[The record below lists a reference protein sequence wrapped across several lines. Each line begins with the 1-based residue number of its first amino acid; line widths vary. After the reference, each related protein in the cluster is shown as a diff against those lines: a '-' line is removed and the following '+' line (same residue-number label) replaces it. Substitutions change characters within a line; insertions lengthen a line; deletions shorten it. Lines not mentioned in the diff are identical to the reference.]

1 MAEARKVAVLVGAG
15 DAIGAAVA
23 RRFAKGGY
31 TVCICRREAAKS
43 QQLLDE
49 LTSAGLKIHAFSVD
63 ARQEAEVQALFAR
76 IEKEI
81 GPIEVCLF
89 NAGSNV
95 NKPLI
100 ETTEKL
106 FFKAWELACYAGFL
120 VGREAARVMV
130 PRGRGTILF
139 TGATASLRGGKGFAA
154 FAAAKFGLRGV
165 AQAMARELGPKNIHV
180 VHLIIDAAVDSEAI
194 HARMKAAS
202 GIEARDIPPDSLTK
216 TASIAEAYWFAHQQS
231 RDGWTHELDL
241 RPASEKW

>member
-1 MAEARKVAVLVGAG
+1 MAGAQKVAILVGAG

-23 RRFAKGGY
+23 QRFAKGGY
-31 TVCICRREAAKS
+31 TVCICRRDAAKS
-43 QQLLDE
+43 QRLVDE
-49 LTSAGLKIHAFSVD
+49 LTFSGLKIHAFSVD
-63 ARQEAEVQALFAR
+63 ARQEAEVQALFAKV
-76 IEKEI
+76 EKEI

-154 FAAAKFGLRGV
+154 FASAKFGLRAV
-165 AQAMARELGPKNIHV
+165 AQAMARELGSKNIHV
-180 VHLIIDAAVDSEAI
+180 VHLIIDAAIDSEAI
-194 HARMKAAS
+194 HARLKAAS
-202 GIEARDIPPDSLTK
+202 GIEAKDIAPDTLTK
-216 TASIAEAYWFAHQQS
+216 TSSIAEAYWFAHQQS
-231 RDGWTHELDL
+231 KDGWTHELDL
-241 RPASEKW
+241 RPAVEKW

>member
-1 MAEARKVAVLVGAG
+1 MADSRGVAILVGAG

-23 RRFAKGGY
+23 RRFAEGGY
-31 TVCICRREAAKS
+31 TICICRREATKS
-43 QQLLDE
+43 QGLVDE
-49 LTSAGLKIHAFSVD
+49 LKAAGHQIHAFSVD
-63 ARQEAEVQALFAR
+63 ARSEAEVQDLFAR
-76 IEKEI
+76 VEKEI

-120 VGREAARVMV
+120 VGREAARYMV

-139 TGATASLRGGKGFAA
+139 TGATASVRGGKGFAA

-180 VHLIIDAAVDSEAI
+180 MHLIIDAAVDSEAI
-194 HARMKAAS
+194 HQRLKAAK
-202 GIEARDIPPDSLTK
+202 GIEAKDIPADSLAK
-216 TASIAEAYWFAHQQS
+216 TTSIANAYWFAHQQS

-241 RPASEKW
+241 RPSVETW

>member
-1 MAEARKVAVLVGAG
+1 MADSRGVAILVGAG

-23 RRFAKGGY
+23 RRFAEGGY
-31 TVCICRREAAKS
+31 TICICRREATKS
-43 QQLLDE
+43 QGLVDE
-49 LTSAGLKIHAFSVD
+49 LKAAGHQIHAFSVD
-63 ARQEAEVQALFAR
+63 ARSEAEVQDLFAR
-76 IEKEI
+76 VEKEI

-120 VGREAARVMV
+120 VGREAARCMV

-139 TGATASLRGGKGFAA
+139 TGATASVRGGKGFAA
-154 FAAAKFGLRGV
+154 FAAAKFGLRAV

-180 VHLIIDAAVDSEAI
+180 IHLIIDAAVDSEAI
-194 HARMKAAS
+194 HQRLKAAK
-202 GIEARDIPPDSLTK
+202 GIEAKDIPADSLAK
-216 TASIAEAYWFAHQQS
+216 TTSIANAYWFAHQQS

-241 RPASEKW
+241 RPSVETW

>member
-1 MAEARKVAVLVGAG
+1 MADGRGVAILVGAG

-23 RRFAKGGY
+23 RRFAEGGY
-31 TVCICRREAAKS
+31 TICICRREATKS
-43 QQLLDE
+43 QGLVDE
-49 LTSAGLKIHAFSVD
+49 LKAAGHQIHAFSVD
-63 ARQEAEVQALFAR
+63 ARSEAEVQDLFAR
-76 IEKEI
+76 VEKEI

-120 VGREAARVMV
+120 VGREAARYMV

-139 TGATASLRGGKGFAA
+139 TGATASVRGGKGFAA
-154 FAAAKFGLRGV
+154 FAAAKFGLRAV

-180 VHLIIDAAVDSEAI
+180 MHLIIDAAVDSEAI
-194 HARMKAAS
+194 HQRLKAAK
-202 GIEARDIPPDSLTK
+202 GIEAKDIPADSLAK
-216 TASIAEAYWFAHQQS
+216 TTSIANAYWFAHQQS

-241 RPASEKW
+241 RPSVETW